1 MEQKLI
7 VIGMNIQDLHQSVFL
22 SLPATLSCS
31 ITCTSF
37 VLSLTKEANDV
48 KHGEEG

>member
-7 VIGMNIQDLHQSVFL
+7 VIEMNIQDLHQSIFL
-22 SLPATLSCS
+22 SLPATLACS
-31 ITCTSF
+31 ITCTYF
-37 VLSLTKEANDV
+37 ILFLIKEANDV

>member
-7 VIGMNIQDLHQSVFL
+7 VIGMNIQDLHQSIFL

-31 ITCTSF
+31 ITCTYF
-37 VLSLTKEANDV
+37 VLYLTKEANDV
-48 KHGEEG
+48 KHGDEG

>member
-7 VIGMNIQDLHQSVFL
+7 VIGMNIQDLHQSIFL
-22 SLPATLSCS
+22 SIPATLACS
-31 ITCTSF
+31 ITCTYYI
-37 VLSLTKEANDV
+37 LSLTKGANDV